1 MVVQQRPCDT
11 NRSSASVIPVL
22 DTPWK
27 VFNDLYRRVIYPY
40 TRLLF
45 AVNRIPWHPSW
56 RFHGAPII
64 QKHRQSIMRF
74 GPRMRLRSS
83 IRSNPLGPTHPVI
96 LCTWQPG
103 AVLEIGTDFG
113 MTGGSVV
120 AAQRITIGDR
130 VTVGA
135 NCTIIDTDF
144 HPLESKQRQLHPQDA
159 EIAPVVIEDDVF
171 IGMNCLI
178 LKGITLGR
186 GSVIGAGSVVTR
198 DVPPYSVVAG
208 NPAQIIRTRR

>member
-1 MVVQQRPCDT
+1 M
-11 NRSSASVIPVL
+11 IPVL

-27 VFNDLYRRVIYPY
+27 VLNDLCRRVMYPY

-45 AVNRIPWHPSW
+45 VVYGIAWHPSW
-56 RFHGAPII
+56 RFYGVPII
-64 QKHRQSIMRF
+64 QKHRQSNMRI
-74 GPRMRLRSS
+74 GPRMGLRSS
-83 IRSNPLGPTHPVI
+83 MRSNPLGPSHPVI

-103 AVLEIGTDFG
+103 AVLEIGADFG
-113 MTGGSVV
+113 MTGGSIV
-120 AAQRITIGDR
+120 AAARITIGDR

-144 HPLESKQRQLHPQDA
+144 HPLDAKQRHLHPQDA
-159 EIAPVVIEDDVF
+159 ETAPVVIEDDVF